1 MTSPWLTLYC
11 LPPVL
16 IIAYIELITCLNYSL
31 ATVGGEYSL
40 LNTHNKRLKHFTTT
54 VRTCQ
59 VVFMSYVL
67 GQMKA
72 TLVVAKNTEGRY
84 YEVSYSYLN
93 QRLFVDIYKQI
104 SSVVVDIGE

>member
-1 MTSPWLTLYC
+1 MTDTNKFRTLAKREIVRIEKDQFGRDLTHED
-11 LPPVL
+11 
-16 IIAYIELITCLNYSL
+16 I
-31 ATVGGEYSL
+31 
-40 LNTHNKRLKHFTTT
+40 
-54 VRTCQ
+54 Q